1 VTSLPPR
8 AGPRRRGLGRGLDA
22 LLGPVG
28 EHIDVAVEAVPA
40 HPDSAVLLELDP
52 VLIDANPEQPR
63 QDFDLRTLTA
73 LAESIRTHGL
83 LHPIVVERAGARY
96 QLVAGE
102 RRLRAVR
109 LAELTTVAAIVRPA
123 TESARQSLETALTE
137 NLLRSDL
144 SPIEEASAYSR
155 LADTFGLSH
164 EAIAMRL
171 GRSRPA
177 VSNAIRLLTLP
188 AEVQRAVA
196 GGEITA
202 GHAKALLGLG
212 GESEQEQMAV
222 RIAANGWS
230 VRQTERAVH
239 AARPGPRAIERVAPH
254 SLSVDDEAL
263 RRGFET
269 RLGLPVD
276 LERRRGGGGR
286 VVVTFHGDED
296 LDALYC
302 RVGGPDL

>member
-1 VTSLPPR
+1 
-8 AGPRRRGLGRGLDA
+8 
-22 LLGPVG
+22 
-28 EHIDVAVEAVPA
+28 
-40 HPDSAVLLELDP
+40 
-52 VLIDANPEQPR
+52 
-63 QDFDLRTLTA
+63 
-73 LAESIRTHGL
+73 
-83 LHPIVVERAGARY
+83 
-96 QLVAGE
+96 
-102 RRLRAVR
+102 
-109 LAELTTVAAIVRPA
+109 
-123 TESARQSLETALTE
+123 
-137 NLLRSDL
+137 
-144 SPIEEASAYSR
+144 
-155 LADTFGLSH
+155 
-164 EAIAMRL
+164 
-171 GRSRPA
+171 

-212 GESEQEQMAV
+212 GQAEQEHMAV

-296 LDALYC
+296 LDALYR